1 MRPKAPDRAR
11 APTGQ
16 GLQRHGPPAGQRTP
30 AAAAAERGGGG
41 AHAPGRPSS
50 LGRNPGA
57 LGHEH
62 RRLAAARGGDPQD
75 RSGLPPPP
83 GADRDGGGL
92 ERPSPLH
99 PGRAAPAG
107 TRRALPQPFHR
118 QRPRPYRHGTCA
130 LRRQADRPDH
140 RRRGARRRSGAVS
153 HRPAGPAPPDDDSY
167 AGSEEAPM
175 AGGAAL
181 RREVAIGIIGL
192 DTTFTKIPG
201 HIRNRSTFD
210 FPVVYR
216 VVEGATAER
225 VVKQADPT
233 LLQPFVRAAQELEAE
248 GVGAITSAC
257 GFLVIFQKQLADAV
271 SVPLYASSL
280 IQVPMVHRMLGS
292 NRKLGLLVA
301 RKDSLTPRHL
311 EAIGAESIPLCI
323 AGMEEQPE
331 FREVM
336 LEARRAELDVDRLE
350 HEVLGQAE
358 RLASENRDLGALVI
372 ECTDLVPFSHAI
384 QARLGLPVFDIVTLT
399 EMVHRSLTRRPY
411 GVVAAL

>member
-1 MRPKAPDRAR
+1 
-11 APTGQ
+11 
-16 GLQRHGPPAGQRTP
+16 
-30 AAAAAERGGGG
+30 
-41 AHAPGRPSS
+41 
-50 LGRNPGA
+50 
-57 LGHEH
+57 
-62 RRLAAARGGDPQD
+62 
-75 RSGLPPPP
+75 
-83 GADRDGGGL
+83 
-92 ERPSPLH
+92 
-99 PGRAAPAG
+99 
-107 TRRALPQPFHR
+107 
-118 QRPRPYRHGTCA
+118 
-130 LRRQADRPDH
+130 
-140 RRRGARRRSGAVS
+140 
-153 HRPAGPAPPDDDSY
+153 
-167 AGSEEAPM
+167 M
-175 AGGAAL
+175 AGAAAL

-201 HIRNRSTFD
+201 HIRNRTTFD

-257 GFLVIFQKQLADAV
+257 GFLVIFQEQLADAV

-301 RKDSLTPRHL
+301 RKDSLTRRHL

-350 HEVLGQAE
+350 HEVLRQAE

-372 ECTDLVPFSHAI
+372 ECTDLVPFSSAI